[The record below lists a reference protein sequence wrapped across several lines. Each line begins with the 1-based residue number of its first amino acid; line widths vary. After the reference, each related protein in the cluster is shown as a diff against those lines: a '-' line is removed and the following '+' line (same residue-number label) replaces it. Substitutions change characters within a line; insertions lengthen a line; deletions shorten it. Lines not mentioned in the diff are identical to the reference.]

1 MSPYIFKTFS
11 SCCCDLVHLGS
22 CPSFYSS
29 CTELILLVKVF
40 ASTVS
45 FALDA
50 YFLEPYIVLYQFK
63 YQVKYQLEREICL
76 TIKPKII
83 IYSSSI
89 TSLLASLV
97 AQTVKCQPAMWE
109 TWVQS
114 LGQEDT
120 LEKEMATHSSTLAW
134 KIPWTGEPGG
144 LQSMGWQRVGHD
156 WATSLTH
163 HIPCF
168 ALFSS

>member
-1 MSPYIFKTFS
+1 MYHAQLSGGISVLMSPYIFKTFS
-11 SCCCDLVHLGS
+11 SCCYDLVHLGS

-40 ASTVS
+40 ASTVA

-97 AQTVKCQPAMWE
+97 AQMVKCQPAMRE

-134 KIPWTGEPGG
+134 KIPWTGEPVG
-144 LQSMGWQRVGHD
+144 LQSMGWQRAGHD
-156 WATSLTH
+156 
-163 HIPCF
+163 
-168 ALFSS
+168 